1 MGDARIHWS
10 LRIGR
15 RIRERL
21 ADDQAVPL
29 GGWVLRWVHSR
40 LGEDLYLLDEACDDQ
55 AFASAGRVGLV
66 PSSADVT
73 EAGVALE
80 AWDLFTE
87 RWVSP
92 AWGRQLSP
100 KRLMTGYLAY
110 LAALEAGGL
119 VQRTEA
125 REPGVDCLPGE
136 VQEIDDRVSKGVADW
151 FVDLPLPDLDWT
163 AYADRVT
170 APLQRQQAGSL
181 VAACSAATGRV
192 VPASVAAV
200 VELFEND
207 WQDTVAS
214 LLGNPSVGQDAW
226 KFAAGDDRAED
237 PRRTALPEHVRSL
250 VVSSLV
256 EQGAAVREHDWLMG
270 SLLRSP
276 QGTMLHIDAEIA
288 RLVEHGDGGALR
300 TVLSVAG
307 LRADVPVWLGADDAA
322 LHAWPDLVIPA
333 IRPGRLRYLVV
344 GPTDLRVVRD
354 RSLAWG
360 PGRRPAARARRILE
374 TPLHELDDAFEV
386 VATIPFAE
394 VATARLVSRRSG
406 AGWRCRFDTKD
417 GVVSTGGTGSGS
429 AMARLLRSRLGDR
442 VSVVGNVDN
451 DLADPGATY
460 GLVRLDG
467 PGPRHPLPARRWTG
481 HGGVRR
487 RARSTRR
494 SSPPAPCNGT
504 TTDARRTTRAPAR
517 SWSTATPRPPPSPCA
532 VPWSRAPSSWC
543 VPPGCRSRAPSS
555 WNPGRPATCC
565 ASSAFSAPCWS
576 WSPGPSAYVAGCA
589 GGRSPS
595 RTARS
600 TRPG

>member
-1 MGDARIHWS
+1 M
-10 LRIGR
+10 
-15 RIRERL
+15 
-21 ADDQAVPL
+21 
-29 GGWVLRWVHSR
+29 
-40 LGEDLYLLDEACDDQ
+40 
-55 AFASAGRVGLV
+55 
-66 PSSADVT
+66 
-73 EAGVALE
+73 
-80 AWDLFTE
+80 
-87 RWVSP
+87 
-92 AWGRQLSP
+92 
-100 KRLMTGYLAY
+100 
-110 LAALEAGGL
+110 
-119 VQRTEA
+119 
-125 REPGVDCLPGE
+125 
-136 VQEIDDRVSKGVADW
+136 
-151 FVDLPLPDLDWT
+151 
-163 AYADRVT
+163 T

-226 KFAAGDDRAED
+226 KFAAGDDRVED

-288 RLVEHGDGGALR
+288 RLVEHGDGVALR

-322 LHAWPDLVIPA
+322 LDAWPDLVIPA

-374 TPLHELDDAFEV
+374 TPLHELDDDFEV

-406 AGWRCRFDTKD
+406 AGWRCTFETKD

-442 VSVVGNVDN
+442 VTVVGNVDN

-460 GLVRLDG
+460 GLVRWMALVPGILFVLGAGLGTAVYVSGTEHTAIVASCTLQRDDDG
-467 PGPRHPLPARRWTG
+467 RPQNYACTGPVVVDGHSETATLTVRRAVEPGTFFVVRATRLPVAGTVLMEPGKTRNVLGFFGVLGALLVVVAWAF
-481 HGGVRR
+481 GVRR
-487 RARSTRR
+487 WLRRRALSE
-494 SSPPAPCNGT
+494 P
-504 TTDARRTTRAPAR
+504 D
-517 SWSTATPRPPPSPCA
+517 
-532 VPWSRAPSSWC
+532 
-543 VPPGCRSRAPSS
+543 
-555 WNPGRPATCC
+555 
-565 ASSAFSAPCWS
+565 
-576 WSPGPSAYVAGCA
+576 
-589 GGRSPS
+589 GGR
-595 RTARS
+595 
-600 TRPG
+600 

>member
-1 MGDARIHWS
+1 MHETQTPTVDQVAPHALATSLCRRIAVGLVVSFLPAALFVGLLVAALRIEAVSTQSVVLGTVLALFYTALPVWLTMVLIRREPGEPRGVLVESTSLPELAGLVREVAQRLGVEPPRQVLLTFNGDLDVDISRAEPVLHLPAPLLWHCRMSELERLLGPAVAKVALMGDARIHWS

-15 RIRERL
+15 RIREHL
-21 ADDQAVPL
+21 ANDQAVPL
-29 GGWVLRWVHSR
+29 GDWVLRWVHSR

-66 PSSADVT
+66 PSAADVT

-125 REPGVDCLPGE
+125 REPGVGCLPGE
-136 VQEIDDRVSKGVADW
+136 AEAVDERVSRGVADW
-151 FVDLPLPDLDWT
+151 FIDLPLPDLDWT

-237 PRRTALPEHVRSL
+237 PRRTAALPEHVRSL

-300 TVLSVAG
+300 GVLSMAG
-307 LRADVPVWLGADDAA
+307 LRADVPVWLG
-322 LHAWPDLVIPA
+322 
-333 IRPGRLRYLVV
+333 
-344 GPTDLRVVRD
+344 PTMR
-354 RSLAWG
+354 
-360 PGRRPAARARRILE
+360 
-374 TPLHELDDAFEV
+374 
-386 VATIPFAE
+386 
-394 VATARLVSRRSG
+394 
-406 AGWRCRFDTKD
+406 
-417 GVVSTGGTGSGS
+417 
-429 AMARLLRSRLGDR
+429 
-442 VSVVGNVDN
+442 
-451 DLADPGATY
+451 
-460 GLVRLDG
+460 
-467 PGPRHPLPARRWTG
+467 
-481 HGGVRR
+481 
-487 RARSTRR
+487 RSTR
-494 SSPPAPCNGT
+494 
-504 TTDARRTTRAPAR
+504 
-517 SWSTATPRPPPSPCA
+517 
-532 VPWSRAPSSWC
+532 
-543 VPPGCRSRAPSS
+543 
-555 WNPGRPATCC
+555 GRI
-565 ASSAFSAPCWS
+565 S
-576 WSPGPSAYVAGCA
+576 
-589 GGRSPS
+589 
-595 RTARS
+595 
-600 TRPG
+600 